1 MKLNSIKRGIALAVC
16 IPMILTGCSSNIA
29 KTETTGKTETKT
41 ETAQKAEEKTYKIG
55 ISQLMEHP
63 SLDQARQGFI
73 DEMKS
78 LGLKVEID
86 YLNAQGEI
94 ANAQMIAEKFVKN
107 KVDLIYT
114 ISTPSTQSAKKATEN
129 TRIPVVFS
137 SVTDPVFSQI
147 VSSEKGIENVTGISN
162 RVNAADILVSA
173 KDLKNDASVIG
184 IIYNTG
190 ESNSEVQVNKTKAA
204 AAELGLTIETVG
216 ITSVNV
222 IPQAIS
228 TISKKAEGLYIVT
241 DNMVA
246 SAIELVAKLAEENKL
261 ITISADGTHV
271 DEGIMLSNGISF
283 YGIGK
288 QSAKIAK
295 QILVDKVPV
304 SKIPVQKAPEFE
316 KRVNLKVAASLGF
329 AKDNKAFAGAEFV
342 GE

>member
-190 ESNSEVQVNKTKAA
+190 ESNSEVQVNDVKAA
-204 AAELGLTIETVG
+204 AKSLGMTVETVG
-216 ITSVNV
+216 ISTAND
-222 IPQAIS
+222 IPQAIN
-228 TISKKAEGLYIVT
+228 TLAKKIDVLYIVS
-241 DNMVA
+241 DNVVA
-246 SAIELVAKLAEENKL
+246 SSISLVAKLCIENKL
-261 ITISADGTHV
+261 LTISSIESQSAEGILIGNGLNYYEHGKQAANMAKKILADGT
-271 DEGIMLSNGISF
+271 DIKKLDIEYTKKLN
-283 YGIGK
+283 
-288 QSAKIAK
+288 
-295 QILVDKVPV
+295 KV
-304 SKIPVQKAPEFE
+304 
-316 KRVNLKVAASLGF
+316 VNLKTMEALGLT
-329 AKDNKAFAGAEFV
+329 KDNKAFEGAKFIE
-342 GE
+342 